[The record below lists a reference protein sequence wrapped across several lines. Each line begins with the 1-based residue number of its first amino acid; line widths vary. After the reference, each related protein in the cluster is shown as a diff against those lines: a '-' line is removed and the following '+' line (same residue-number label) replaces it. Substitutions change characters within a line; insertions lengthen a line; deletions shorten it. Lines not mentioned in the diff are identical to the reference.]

1 MKYILML
8 AAFVVSTSVGASEVK
23 KSDIKFPGNY
33 YTTEIKQCSA
43 ISDLVTF
50 SNERVYNAVVGLIG
64 FDWHT
69 HHHANSSSMDIS
81 HRIMTKPMGNF
92 MVATHNAISTNNQTE
107 IDTAIDLLVEF
118 ARTETLLDSIGRQ
131 EVKEKPNCN
140 DDWGTHKA
148 CWYHEYEF
156 ARQTLANYMITAI
169 WLKDK
174 LTTEQFK
181 AVDTYIDKI
190 YEKFIQQD
198 KYSDESG
205 IYAFANGGIAHLLYA
220 SWSNNKEIAVKEFNH
235 RFAEFDKHIF
245 EDGYIDNN
253 SFRGVKGQ
261 WYHSYGTNIILGYV
275 HIAELWGAT
284 VPTELKQKIIKSAKL
299 VNLAITDEKQFYS
312 REYPYGLAPGQLPK
326 GDPLNM
332 FGPAYTHPV
341 AISIDALMSV
351 VAGVELEHD
360 PIYLS
365 RRNNHMADGGID
377 HLIGF
382 NGNCIKGN

>member
-1 MKYILML
+1 MKYLML
-8 AAFVVSTSVGASEVK
+8 LATFVATTSVHANNIQSH
-23 KSDIKFPGNY
+23 DITFPGNY
-33 YTTEIKQCSA
+33 YTTEIKSCSA
-43 ISDLVTF
+43 INDLTTF
-50 SNERVYNAVVGLIG
+50 SNERVVNAIDGLIG

-69 HHHANSSSMDIS
+69 HHHTNSSSMDIS
-81 HRIMTKPMGNF
+81 HGIITKPMGNF
-92 MVATHNAISTNNQTE
+92 IVATHNAITTNNKTE
-107 IDTAIDLLVEF
+107 IDIAIDFLVEL
-118 ARTETLLDSIGRQ
+118 ARTETLLNSSGRK
-131 EVKEKPNCN
+131 EVSEKPNCT

-181 AVDTYIDKI
+181 VVDTYIDNI

-198 KYSDESG
+198 NYSDETG

-275 HIAELWGAT
+275 YIAELWGAT
-284 VPTELKQKIIKSAKL
+284 VPTDLKQKIVKSAKL
-299 VNLAITDEKQFYS
+299 VNLAITNEKEFYS
-312 REYPYGLAPGQLPK
+312 REYPYGDAPGQLPK
-326 GDPLNM
+326 DDPLNL
-332 FGPAYTHPV
+332 FGPAYTHPI

-351 VAGVELEHD
+351 VTGVELEYD
-360 PIYLS
+360 PIYIS
-365 RRNNHMADGGID
+365 KRNYHIADGGID
-377 HLIGF
+377 SLIGF
-382 NGNCIKGN
+382 NGNCIKGK